1 MTCSDFLLRY
11 TDLRDGELSVEDART
26 FAEHLDSCPVC
37 RRYDQVISRGT
48 EVLRAVPTE
57 GPKDDF
63 RARLQHSIYALHEE
77 RRRRRVPR
85 PGSGAMTLLATV
97 ALVAAVMFTSLI
109 TEPESAVDLPPLVVE
124 APTNA
129 PIRSILE
136 RRVPLPVSMALPFEE
151 RDLWT
156 RSNALLYQH
165 SSLYQR
171 HREPGLVL
179 TGLR

>member
-11 TDLRDGELSVEDART
+11 TDLRDGELSVDDARR
-26 FAEHLDSCPVC
+26 FGEHLDVCTVC

-48 EVLRAVPTE
+48 EVLRTVPTE

-85 PGSGAMTLLATV
+85 PGSGAMTLFATIAV
-97 ALVAAVMFTSLI
+97 VAAVMFTSLI
-109 TEPESAVDLPPLVVE
+109 PEPDSAVDLPPLVVE
-124 APTNA
+124 APIA
-129 PIRSILE
+129 PVRSILE

-151 RDLWT
+151 TDLWT
-156 RSNALLYQH
+156 RSNALLYRH